1 MRTTFEKMG
10 LQGHPD
16 ENQLLLAL
24 EGELTPEESA
34 TIDRHLGSCWECR
47 ARSHELQRGI
57 LAFVEYREKRYLP
70 SLAPPPHDFG
80 DFPRQLRISAGD
92 RQGQATLVRI
102 WRRLLALLLPPSQLR
117 WAAAIA
123 TIMVIVLI
131 WTQILNPPPI
141 SATELLTRAAAFQNP
156 DPPQGGGRPVRTAR
170 QKLRISDGR
179 NRIVLREFQWTIG
192 DRIESVRWS
201 QETDLSMWKSPLTAE
216 GFASWRESGSTK
228 KDNVTRSGELWTLD
242 TNTMEG
248 AIKKASLVV
257 RAKDFHP
264 VAQHILFADNQRL
277 DFEELSFEIVP
288 QITSRHEL
296 ESHQIAQNA
305 APKSAPVRPE
315 IPVNLSETEVA
326 VRYLMFSN
334 KWDLDEELQI
344 SRSPSDVIVAGTAS
358 SSDRYESIRAALGQ
372 LPNVRTA
379 LTAPRAGVTP
389 ATAIPSRGKTTSA
402 GPVPLLRD
410 VLDRS
415 FPVSEERRVF
425 IDRVLSA
432 SDTALSHAWVLK
444 RLAGRYNEEEESLLS
459 SESRAKVTEMV
470 RAHVQLLRTAN
481 EGLDPLINLLPTSPV
496 RNANG
501 SEDWRTTI
509 ATLFNGVQQQDSL
522 VASLVAGTQANGQ
535 DVQAASQNLRNVNR
549 AIQVL
554 LERLEEDISALK

>member
-10 LQGHPD
+10 LEGHPD

-24 EGELTPEESA
+24 EGELTPEDSA

-70 SLAPPPHDFG
+70 SLAPPPHDFR

-92 RQGQATLVRI
+92 RQGHATLVRI

-201 QETDLSMWKSPLTAE
+201 QDTDLSMWKSPLTAE

-242 TNTMEG
+242 TNAMEG

-288 QITSRHEL
+288 QITSLHEL

-305 APKSAPVRPE
+305 APKAAPVRPE
-315 IPVNLSETEVA
+315 IPVNLSETELA

-334 KWDLDEELQI
+334 KWDLDEDLQF
-344 SRSPSDVIVAGTAS
+344 SRSGSEVVVTGTAS

-389 ATAIPSRGKTTSA
+389 STAIPSRGQTTSA

-410 VLDRS
+410 VLERS

-444 RLAGRYNEEEESLLS
+444 RLAERYNEEEESLLS
-459 SESRAKVTEMV
+459 SESRAKVTEML
-470 RAHVQLLRTAN
+470 RAHVQQLRAAN
-481 EGLDPLINLLPTSPV
+481 GGVGPLINLLPTSAV
-496 RNANG
+496 RNPNAN
-501 SEDWRTTI
+501 EDWRTTI